1 MFKFQINGS
10 VTLRRK
16 ENFWIIKNLR
26 YYIPCVYLY
35 IQLDKDTFSMYKDT
49 SHIIRLL
56 TKYPIQIPDPPPEGS
71 DTLFEL
77 HSTQDKICK
86 VTVKVFSRKHVMLL
100 TVLFKVPEQQKPM
113 FYLLVSLEMAT
124 LYGASLKVPQN
135 PGLHLSFVRDSSIWH
150 QTSYVFVASQQGFV
164 AKCLRKKLM

>member
-1 MFKFQINGS
+1 
-10 VTLRRK
+10 
-16 ENFWIIKNLR
+16 
-26 YYIPCVYLY
+26 
-35 IQLDKDTFSMYKDT
+35 MYKDT

-135 PGLHLSFVRDSSIWH
+135 PGLHLSFEILQSGIKHLMCLLNLSKDL
-150 QTSYVFVASQQGFV
+150 SQN
-164 AKCLRKKLM
+164 AKEKN

>member
-1 MFKFQINGS
+1 
-10 VTLRRK
+10 
-16 ENFWIIKNLR
+16 
-26 YYIPCVYLY
+26 
-35 IQLDKDTFSMYKDT
+35 MYKDT

-150 QTSYVFVASQQGFV
+150 QNILCVCCISARICRKMPKKKINVASTGL
-164 AKCLRKKLM
+164 LRKTSL

>member
-1 MFKFQINGS
+1 M
-10 VTLRRK
+10 
-16 ENFWIIKNLR
+16 
-26 YYIPCVYLY
+26 YLY
-35 IQLDKDTFSMYKDT
+35 IQLGKNTSSIYNDI

-77 HSTQDKICK
+77 RSTQDKICK
-86 VTVKVFSRKHVMLL
+86 VTVKVFSRKCVMLL
-100 TVLFKVPEQQKPM
+100 TALFKVLEQQQPI
-113 FYLLVSLEMAT
+113 FYLLVSLEMVT
-124 LYGASLKVPQN
+124 LFGASLKVPQN
-135 PGLHLSFVRDSSIWH
+135 PGLHLSFVRDPSIWH